1 MTDIRQLFASS
12 RKRRKVSLD
21 DEARSTFLPSL
32 PCHSS
37 HTQDSAADDDLP
49 SDEEIQ
55 GEQVDLCFVRQPLLP
70 PFNQVSACTLQHEF

>member
-1 MTDIRQLFASS
+1 
-12 RKRRKVSLD
+12 
-21 DEARSTFLPSL
+21 LPSL

-55 GEQVDLCFVRQPLLP
+55 GDQVDLCFVRQPLLP